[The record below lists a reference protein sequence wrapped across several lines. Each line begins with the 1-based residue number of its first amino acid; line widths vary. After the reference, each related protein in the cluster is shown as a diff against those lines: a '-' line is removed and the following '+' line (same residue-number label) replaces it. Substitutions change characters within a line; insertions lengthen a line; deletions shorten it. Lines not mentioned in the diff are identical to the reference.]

1 MFTQT
6 NKFEG
11 VIPAM
16 LTPLTKE
23 KKINFEATE
32 KLVDFLLTKGVN
44 GLFILGTFGEGLL
57 LSVEEGQKFIKKV
70 TGYVNKRVPVIVFS
84 SHMEVEKTKELIKI
98 AQDSRADAAA
108 LVPPFYYHLSN
119 KAIEEYFRKI
129 FREFSNFS
137 FFIYNIPQC
146 TINEVNL
153 SILQNLAE
161 ACPNFVGLKN
171 SKASLLNFQ
180 SFLPLQDRISL
191 FMGEDPL
198 DFPALLL
205 GAKGIVSGPA
215 GVFPEPYINL
225 YQACIYKNYEE
236 AKKQQVII
244 NDFLTKVQKTLGLGK
259 ENYLGKML
267 SFYKK
272 ALEVRGIKVGTVK
285 EPLPELN
292 LSEEDATIHLVEE
305 FLASQES

>member
-1 MFTQT
+1 MTIQAS
-6 NKFEG
+6 KFKG
-11 VIPAM
+11 VVPAM

-23 KKINFEATE
+23 KKIDLKATR
-32 KLVDFLLTKGVN
+32 KLVDFLLEKGVN

-57 LSVEEGQKFIKKV
+57 FSVEERRRFV
-70 TGYVNKRVPVIVFS
+70 EEAMNHVNKRVPVIIYAS
-84 SHMEVEKTKELIKI
+84 CMEVEKTKELIKI
-98 AQDSRADAAA
+98 AQDSRADAAV

-129 FREFSNFS
+129 FREFSNLS

-153 SILQNLAE
+153 STLQNLAE
-161 ACPNFVGLKN
+161 TCPNFVGLKN

-205 GAKGIVSGPA
+205 GAEGIVSGPA

-244 NDFLTKVQKTLGLGK
+244 NDFLAKVQKTLGLGK

>member
-1 MFTQT
+1 MAIQVS
-6 NKFEG
+6 KFEG

-23 KKINFEATE
+23 KKIDFEATE

-57 LSVEEGQKFIKKV
+57 LSVEEGQKFIRKV

-108 LVPPFYYHLSN
+108 LVPPFYYNLSN
-119 KAIEEYFRKI
+119 KAIEEYFQKI

-137 FFIYNIPQC
+137 FFIYNIPQL

-153 SILQNLAE
+153 STLQNLAE
-161 ACPNFVGLKN
+161 TCPNLVGLKN
-171 SKASLLNFQ
+171 SKPSLIDFQ
-180 SFLPLQDRISL
+180 KLLALQDRISL
-191 FMGEDPL
+191 FMGEDSL
-198 DFPALLL
+198 DYPALLL
-205 GAKGIVSGPA
+205 GAKGIVSGPS

-225 YQACIYKNYEE
+225 YQAFTHKNYEE
-236 AKKQQVII
+236 VKKQQLII
-244 NDFLTKVQKTLGLGK
+244 NDFLKKVQETLNLEK
-259 ENYLGKML
+259 GKML

-272 ALEVRGIKVGTVK
+272 ALEIRGIKVGGVK

-292 LSEEDATIHLVEE
+292 PSEEDVAIHLVEE
-305 FLASQES
+305 FLALQES

>member
-1 MFTQT
+1 MAIQVG
-6 NKFEG
+6 KFEG

-23 KKINFEATE
+23 RRINFEATE

-57 LSVEEGQKFIKKV
+57 FSVEERGKFIKKV

-98 AQDSRADAAA
+98 AQDGRADAAA
-108 LVPPFYYHLSN
+108 LVPPFYYNLSN
-119 KAIEEYFRKI
+119 KTIEEYFRKI

-153 SILQNLAE
+153 STLQNLAE

-171 SKASLLNFQ
+171 SKPSLIDFQ
-180 SFLPLQDRISL
+180 KLLPLQDRISL
-191 FMGEDPL
+191 LIGEDSL
-198 DFPALLL
+198 DYPALLL
-205 GAKGIVSGPA
+205 GAKGIVSGPS
-215 GVFPEPYINL
+215 GVFPEHYINL
-225 YQACIYKNYEE
+225 YQAFTHKNYEE
-236 AKKQQVII
+236 VKKQQLII
-244 NDFLTKVQKTLGLGK
+244 NDFFKKVQETLNLEK
-259 ENYLGKML
+259 GKML

-272 ALEVRGIKVGTVK
+272 ALEIRGIKVGRVK
-285 EPLPELN
+285 EPLPQLN
-292 LSEEDATIHLVEE
+292 PSEEDATIHLVEE
-305 FLASQES
+305 FLDR

>member
-1 MFTQT
+1 MTIQAS
-6 NKFEG
+6 KFEG
-11 VIPAM
+11 VVPAM
-16 LTPLTKE
+16 LIPLTEE
-23 KKINFEATE
+23 KKIDLKATR

-57 LSVEEGQKFIKKV
+57 FSVEERRRFV
-70 TGYVNKRVPVIVFS
+70 EEATSHVNKRVPVIVYA

-98 AQDSRADAAA
+98 AQDSRADAAV

-119 KAIEEYFRKI
+119 KAIEEYFRRI
-129 FREFSNFS
+129 FKEFSNFS

-198 DFPALLL
+198 DYPALLL

-225 YQACIYKNYEE
+225 YQACAYQNYKE
-236 AKKQQVII
+236 AKKQQIII

-292 LSEEDATIHLVEE
+292 PSEEDVTIHLVEE
-305 FLASQES
+305 FLVSQES

>member
-1 MFTQT
+1 
-6 NKFEG
+6 
-11 VIPAM
+11 M

-57 LSVEEGQKFIKKV
+57 FSVEERQKLIKKV
-70 TGYVNKRVPVIVFS
+70 TGYVNKRVPVIVYA

-108 LVPPFYYHLSN
+108 LVPPFYYNLSN
-119 KAIEEYFRKI
+119 KAIEEYFQKI
-129 FREFSNFS
+129 FREFSNLS

-171 SKASLLNFQ
+171 SKASLIDFQ
-180 SFLPLQDRISL
+180 RLLPLQDRISL
-191 FMGEDPL
+191 FMGEDSL
-198 DFPALLL
+198 DYPALLL
-205 GAKGIVSGPA
+205 GAKGIVSGPS

-225 YQACIYKNYEE
+225 YQAFTHKNYEE
-236 AKKQQVII
+236 AKKQQLII
-244 NDFLTKVQKTLGLGK
+244 NDFFKKVQETLNLEK
-259 ENYLGKML
+259 GKMI
-267 SFYKK
+267 SFYKR
-272 ALEVRGIKVGTVK
+272 ALEIRGIEVGGVK

-292 LSEEDATIHLVEE
+292 PSEEDLIIHLVEE
-305 FLASQES
+305 FLALQGS

>member
-1 MFTQT
+1 MAIQVS
-6 NKFEG
+6 KFEG

-23 KKINFEATE
+23 KKIDFEATE

-57 LSVEEGQKFIKKV
+57 LSVEERGKFIKKV

-98 AQDSRADAAA
+98 AQDGRADAAA

-119 KAIEEYFRKI
+119 KAIEEYFQKI

-146 TINEVNL
+146 AINEVNL

-161 ACPNFVGLKN
+161 TCPNFVGLKN
-171 SKASLLNFQ
+171 SKRSLIDFQ
-180 SFLPLQDRISL
+180 RLLPLQDRIPL
-191 FMGEDPL
+191 LIGEDSL
-198 DFPALLL
+198 DYPALLL
-205 GAKGIVSGPA
+205 GAKGIVSGPS

-225 YQACIYKNYEE
+225 YQAFTHKNYEE
-236 AKKQQVII
+236 VKKQQLII
-244 NDFLTKVQKTLGLGK
+244 NDFLTKVQETLNLEK
-259 ENYLGKML
+259 GKML

-272 ALEVRGIKVGTVK
+272 ALEIRGIEVGGVK
-285 EPLPELN
+285 EPLPQLN
-292 LSEEDATIHLVEE
+292 PSKEDLIIHLVEE
-305 FLASQES
+305 FLGLQES

>member
-1 MFTQT
+1 MAIQV

-23 KKINFEATE
+23 KKIDFEATE
-32 KLVDFLLTKGVN
+32 KLVDFLLAKGVN
-44 GLFILGTFGEGLL
+44 GLFILGTSGEGLL
-57 LSVEEGQKFIKKV
+57 LSVEERQKFIKKV
-70 TGYVNKRVPVIVFS
+70 TGYVDKRVPVIVCS
-84 SHMEVEKTKELIKI
+84 SHMQIEKTKELIKI
-98 AQDSRADAAA
+98 AQDSGVDAVA
-108 LVPPFYYHLSN
+108 LIPPFYYSLSN
-119 KAIEEYFRKI
+119 KAIEEYFQKI

-137 FFIYNIPQC
+137 FFIYNIPQL

-153 SILQNLAE
+153 STLQNLAE
-161 ACPNFVGLKN
+161 ACPNLVGLKN
-171 SKASLLNFQ
+171 SKPSLIDFQ
-180 SFLPLQDRISL
+180 KLLPLQDRISL
-191 FMGEDPL
+191 FMGEDSL
-198 DFPALLL
+198 DYPALLL

-225 YQACIYKNYEE
+225 YQACAHKNYEE
-236 AKKQQVII
+236 AKKQQLII
-244 NDFLTKVQKTLGLGK
+244 NDFLAKVQKTLGLGK

-272 ALEVRGIKVGTVK
+272 ALEARGIKVGGVR

-292 LSEEDATIHLVEE
+292 PSEENAAIHLVEE
-305 FLASQES
+305 FLALQGS